1 MAIETVTSENRE
13 EYMEKKLAERAG
25 KKPKKKAEIKKDAK
39 KDKNYPMAPHGTWY
53 GEQTYAKEGGVIR
66 KVSPEEYLKKVAH
79 LDIDEADSREN
90 IDLLKEHIEKGK
102 TLDPLLI
109 RKNGK
114 EDGRH
119 RAYAA
124 KELGIKYVPVIDYG
138 SHFGKHEEWK

>member
-1 MAIETVTSENRE
+1 MPREIVTSENRE
-13 EYMEKKLAERAG
+13 EYNDKKMAQRNG
-25 KKPKKKAEIKKDAK
+25 KKVKKDAK
-39 KDKNYPMAPHGTWY
+39 KEKSYPIAPHGTWY
-53 GEQTYAKEGGVIR
+53 GEQTYAKEGGILR
-66 KVSPEEYLKKVAH
+66 KVSPDDYLKKVAP
-79 LDIDEADSREN
+79 LNIDEADSREN

-124 KELGIKYVPVIDYG
+124 KELGIKHIPVIDYG
-138 SHFGKHEEWK
+138 NHFEKHEEWK